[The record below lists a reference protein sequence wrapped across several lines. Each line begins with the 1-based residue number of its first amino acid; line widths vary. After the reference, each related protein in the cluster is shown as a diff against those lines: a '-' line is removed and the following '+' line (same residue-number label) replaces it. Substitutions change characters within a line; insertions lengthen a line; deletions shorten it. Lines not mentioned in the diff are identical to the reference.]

1 MATQQTASKDD
12 SELSKRQRRLALRAN
27 NLAAYTSPET
37 PSKSLDSSLKRHTA
51 LIKRLRQ
58 SLAYENR
65 DQVMKDVDTLT
76 LEKYLDEIVGAIS
89 EGVFKCKTDRDVW
102 SAVEVISALHRRF
115 PKMFTPALLT
125 SLLAILAP
133 PPKAAPAPNQSNEQK
148 EKEDMARISR
158 QRPVLRVCAELAM
171 VGIWRSEDG
180 ARSGGEGVIKLL
192 RDLLS
197 HDPSLSSLPLLI
209 SFIKSFA
216 RPYLGVHAGEAAP
229 EPTPSEAQAQEDEQD
244 ELIERETRDKLR
256 RMTENYYDTVS
267 KKLVQAHLKL
277 QEQDRKNHE
286 AYIRSGEIFE
296 DRQQAYEKMTKNYEK
311 LLSSVQSLS
320 EVLSL
325 PIPDLP
331 KETGHSESI
340 ILGDQ
345 GISHIGGDDEE
356 WSSTNKWEDEEE
368 RRFYEELIDLK
379 DWVPRSI
386 LGIDEEKKEE
396 QTETEKAEQSE
407 AEEEK
412 RLEEEMQKLDDKE
425 ETTTTT
431 EGDDD
436 DASESGS
443 ITPTRSVSP
452 VASTLPTT
460 SVEQQQSA
468 GPAALM
474 TALLAR
480 MPDATNREL
489 IDQAAIDFA
498 FLNSTASRKRLIKF
512 MSQIPRERM
521 DIFPYYSRFI
531 ATLNR
536 YMPDVGAGIV
546 DMLEDQF
553 RFLQKRKKLVKEL
566 ENSRAKN
573 VAFLSALT
581 KHRVIPSHLILHV
594 FKVFLDDFTGAN
606 VANVAGLLEGCGRFL
621 LRSEDTK
628 RKMAELLGVMKRKQS
643 IQHFDERQT
652 LMLENA
658 YFQCNPPER
667 APRQVKQRDPME
679 AFIRHLIYDVLSKK
693 TLDKVL
699 RLLRKLHW
707 EDPQVVHWI
716 LKVFTKVWKLRYAS
730 INLLAILAC
739 DMKQYHPDFC
749 IAVVDQVLEDIRRGL
764 EVNIFKWNQRRIASV
779 KYLAE
784 LYNYRFISSN
794 IIFDTLWLL
803 VTFGHPDG
811 RPLPGQFAPIDAPDD
826 FFRVR
831 LVCTILDACGM
842 CFEKGAGAQ
851 RLDAFLPF
859 FLMYVH
865 CKEAIPMDVEFMI
878 TDTIEALRP
887 KMTLYKTYDESAA
900 AVNEIFRLQAQK
912 IADGSSQNGYD
923 SDGDDDDDR
932 PDVEE
937 EEDDAERPQEE
948 ETQMERPESPD
959 APVLLHP
966 AEPTGPSE
974 EDDADFAKELARM
987 ISDAGE
993 SRKVDRKTAMAMWD
1007 STVMPGN
1014 LRRRREDSTSQENGK
1029 PAAPPDVMKF
1039 TFLTKRG
1046 NRSQTHDLNVPTS
1059 SDLATQTHLAQ
1070 LREQQEQQDLKRL
1083 VLDYGQ
1089 REEEEDVKA
1098 LEASMRNRGIRVN
1111 YGR

>member
-1 MATQQTASKDD
+1 MATQQTTSKDD
-12 SELSKRQRRLALRAN
+12 SELSKRQRRLALREI
-27 NLAAYTSPET
+27 NLAAYTNPES
-37 PSKSLDSSLKRHTA
+37 PSKAPDSSLKRHTA
-51 LIKRLRQ
+51 LIKRIRQ
-58 SLAYENR
+58 SMAYENR
-65 DQVMKDVDTLT
+65 DQILKELETLT

-89 EGVFKCKTDRDVW
+89 EGVLKCKTDRDVW
-102 SAVEVISALHRRF
+102 SAVEVISAFHRRF
-115 PKMFTPALLT
+115 PKNFTPAVDS

-133 PPKAAPAPNQSNEQK
+133 PAKVNAVPGQSAEQK
-148 EKEDMARISR
+148 EKEDVARITR
-158 QRPVLRVCAELAM
+158 QRPVLRICAELGM
-171 VGIWRSEDG
+171 VGVWRSEDG
-180 ARSGGEGVIKLL
+180 TKSGGEGVIKLL

-209 SFIKSFA
+209 TFVKSFA
-216 RPYLGVHAGEAAP
+216 RPYLGTNAGEAAA
-229 EPTPSEAQAQEDEQD
+229 EPTPSEAQVEDHEQG
-244 ELIERETRDKLR
+244 ELVERETREKLR

-325 PIPDLP
+325 PMPDLP
-331 KETGHSESI
+331 KESGHSESI

-345 GISHIGGDDEE
+345 GLSHLGGDDEE
-356 WSSTNKWEDEEE
+356 WTSTNKWEDEEE
-368 RRFYEELIDLK
+368 RRFYEDIIDLK

-386 LGIDEEKKEE
+386 LGIEEEKKDEQAEAETPEKSEDEEKK
-396 QTETEKAEQSE
+396 
-407 AEEEK
+407 
-412 RLEEEMQKLDDKE
+412 LEEEMQRLDDKE
-425 ETTTTT
+425 ETATTDD
-431 EGDDD
+431 GDDD
-436 DASESGS
+436 GASETGS
-443 ITPTRSVSP
+443 VTPTRSPSP
-452 VASTLPTT
+452 VISTLPA
-460 SVEQQQSA
+460 VPEEQQQSA

-480 MPDATNREL
+480 LPDATNREL

-498 FLNSTASRKRLIKF
+498 FLNSKAARKRLIKF
-512 MSQIPRERM
+512 MGQIPRERI
-521 DIFPYYSRFI
+521 DIIPYYSRFI
-531 ATLNR
+531 TTLNK
-536 YMPDVGAGIV
+536 YMPDVGAGV
-546 DMLEDQF
+546 VEMLEDQF
-553 RFLQKRKKLVKEL
+553 RFLQKRKKIVKEL

-581 KHRVIPSHLILHV
+581 KHRVVPSHLILHI
-594 FKVFLDDFTGAN
+594 FKVFLDDFNGPNVGN
-606 VANVAGLLEGCGRFL
+606 VARLLEGCGRFL

-643 IQHFDERQT
+643 LQHFDERQM

-658 YFQCNPPER
+658 FYQCNPPER
-667 APRQVKQRDPME
+667 GPREVKQRDPMD
-679 AFIRHLIYDVLSKK
+679 AFIRHLVYDVLSKK
-693 TLDKVL
+693 TVDKVL

-730 INLLAILAC
+730 ISLLAMLAC
-739 DMKQYHPDFC
+739 DLKQYHPDFC
-749 IAVVDQVLEDIRRGL
+749 IALVDQVLEDIRRGL

-811 RPLPGQFAPIDAPDD
+811 RPLPGQPVPIDAPDD

-865 CKEAIPMDVEFMI
+865 CKEAMPVDVDFMI

-887 KMTLYKTYDESAA
+887 KMAMFKTYDEAAA
-900 AVNEIFRLQAQK
+900 AVNEIFRVQAQK
-912 IADGSSQNGYD
+912 MADGSGVSGYD
-923 SDGDDDDDR
+923 SDGDDDEER
-932 PDVEE
+932 PDVEDE
-937 EEDDAERPQEE
+937 EEDGDRQQED
-948 ETQMERPESPD
+948 ETQMDRPEEEE
-959 APVLLHP
+959 APVLLHQP
-966 AEPTGPSE
+966 EPTGPSE
-974 EDDADFAKELARM
+974 EDDAEFAKELAKM

-993 SRKVDRKTAMAMWD
+993 NRKVDRRTAMTMWE

-1014 LRRRREDSTSQENGK
+1014 LRRRRDSVNLENGK
-1029 PAAPPDVMKF
+1029 SEPADVMKF
-1039 TFLTKRG
+1039 TLLSKKG
-1046 NRSQTHDLNVPTS
+1046 NRPQTHELNVPAS

-1089 REEEEDVKA
+1089 REEEEDVKS
-1098 LEASMRNRGIRVN
+1098 LETSIRNRGIRVN

>member
-12 SELSKRQRRLALRAN
+12 SELSKRQRRLALREL
-27 NLAAYTSPET
+27 NLAAYSNPEA
-37 PSKSLDSSLKRHTA
+37 PSKAPDSSLKRHTA

-65 DQVMKDVDTLT
+65 DQVMKDIDTLT

-89 EGVFKCKTDRDVW
+89 DGVLRCKTDRDVW
-102 SAVEVISALHRRF
+102 SAVEIISALHRRF
-115 PKMFTPALLT
+115 PKTFTPALLA

-133 PPKAAPAPNQSNEQK
+133 PPKAVAAPAQTSDQK
-148 EKEDMARISR
+148 EKEDSARISR
-158 QRPVLRVCAELAM
+158 QRPVLRICAELAM
-171 VGIWRSEDG
+171 VGIWRSDDG
-180 ARSGGEGVIKLL
+180 ARSGGEGVIKVL

-229 EPTPSEAQAQEDEQD
+229 EPTPSEAQAQENEQD

-256 RMTENYYDTVS
+256 RMTENFYDQVS

-325 PIPDLP
+325 PVPELP
-331 KETGHSESI
+331 KESGHSESI

-356 WSSTNKWEDEEE
+356 WSSTTKWEDEEE
-368 RRFYEELIDLK
+368 RKFYEDLIDLK

-396 QTETEKAEQSE
+396 PTEAEVEAAEQSE

-412 RLEEEMQKLDDKE
+412 KLEEEMQKLEEKE
-425 ETTTTT
+425 ETATT
-431 EGDDD
+431 D
-436 DASESGS
+436 DAEDDHASDTGS
-443 ITPTRSVSP
+443 VTPTASP
-452 VASTLPTT
+452 SPAASALPST

-480 MPDATNREL
+480 LPDATNREL

-512 MSQIPRERM
+512 MSQIPKERI
-521 DIFPYYSRFI
+521 DIIPYYSRFV

-536 YMPDVGAGIV
+536 YMPDVGIGI
-546 DMLEDQF
+546 LEDQF
-553 RFLQKRKKLVKEL
+553 RFLQKRKKLLKEL
-566 ENSRAKN
+566 ENSRTKN

-594 FKVFLDDFTGAN
+594 FKVFLDDFTGPN

-628 RKMAELLGVMKRKQS
+628 RKMAELLAVMKRKQS

-679 AFIRHLIYDVLSKK
+679 LFIRHLIYDVLSKK

-749 IAVVDQVLEDIRRGL
+749 VAVVDQVLEDIRRGL

-794 IIFDTLWLL
+794 IVFDTLWLL

-811 RPLPGQFAPIDAPDD
+811 RPLPGQFVPIDAPDD

-865 CKEAIPMDVEFMI
+865 CKESIPMDVDFMI

-887 KMTLYKTYDESAA
+887 KLALFKSYDEAAA

-912 IADGSSQNGYD
+912 MADGSSVNGYD
-923 SDGDDDDDR
+923 SDGDEDEDR

-937 EEDDAERPQEE
+937 EEEDGERPQEE
-948 ETQMERPESPD
+948 AADIDRPESPD

-966 AEPTGPSE
+966 AEQTGPSE

-987 ISDAGE
+987 ISDVGE
-993 SRKVDRKTAMAMWD
+993 NRKVDRKTALAMWD

-1014 LRRRREDSTSQENGK
+1014 LRRRREDSTSQENSN

-1039 TFLTKRG
+1039 TLLTKRG
-1046 NRSQTHDLNVPTS
+1046 NRAQTHDLNVPAS

-1098 LEASMRNRGIRVN
+1098 LETSMRNRGIRVN